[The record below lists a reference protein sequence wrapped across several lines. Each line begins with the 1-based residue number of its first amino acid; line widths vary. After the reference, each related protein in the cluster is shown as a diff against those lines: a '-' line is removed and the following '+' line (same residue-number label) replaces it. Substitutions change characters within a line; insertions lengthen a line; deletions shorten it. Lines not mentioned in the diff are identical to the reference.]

1 MPEQHHKAT
10 IISMAII
17 AMGLAVLLHE
27 GVGHG
32 VLAWMRGDIPTQLT
46 SNHLSTLRPDRWVD
60 AGGTLVNLAAGA
72 VALLAAH
79 AAGSHPKSPQRQRP
93 VAGDPANRR
102 YFCWLLAAHN
112 LFPGAG
118 YFMFSGITGFGD
130 WQEVI
135 RGLPHEAAWRIGMT
149 IFGMALYALVARLLA
164 VAIRPFCPRRSMYN
178 TVGRLP
184 YLAAC
189 FFSCAAG
196 AFDPLGLDLF
206 FVSTV
211 PAAFGGNSGMLW
223 LDSMMPRE
231 EPRQSLFVR
240 RQPAWW
246 IAAAVFAVV
255 FIATVGRG
263 INLAQ

>member
-1 MPEQHHKAT
+1 MSEQHSKAT

-17 AMGLAVLLHE
+17 STGLAVLLHE

-32 VLAWMRGDIPTQLT
+32 VVAWMRGAVPIQLT
-46 SNHLSTLRPDRWVD
+46 SNHLSTLREDRWVD
-60 AGGTLVNLAAGA
+60 AGGTLVNLAAGT
-72 VALLAAH
+72 VALLAAQASGFH
-79 AAGSHPKSPQRQRP
+79 
-93 VAGDPANRR
+93 ANRR
-102 YFCWLLAAHN
+102 YFFWLLAAHN

-118 YFMFSGITGFGD
+118 YFMFSGIIGFGD

-135 RGLPHEAAWRIGMT
+135 RGLPHQAAWRIGMT
-149 IFGMALYALVARLLA
+149 IFGVALYALVARLLA
-164 VAIRPFCPRRSMYN
+164 VGIRPFCPRRSMYN

-196 AFDPLGLDLF
+196 AFDPLGLNLF
-206 FVSTV
+206 LVSTL
-211 PAAFGGNSGMLW
+211 PASFGGSSGMLW
-223 LDSMMPRE
+223 LDSMMPRA
-231 EPRQSLFVR
+231 EPSQSLFVR

-246 IAAAVFAVV
+246 IAAAVFAIV

-263 INLAQ
+263 INLSR